1 MTFVFYY
8 WSRSY
13 KNKTS
18 PEFKEQ
24 VLENNNN
31 KINPYSPFVS
41 NLICIIPFKCQNEE
55 NLTINKMPY
64 RISSRSSTVTN
75 WKSSKWKASCW
86 RTWFIISLRSFKLNC
101 FGRLPKNNPFGE
113 IFHLNFIKHQFLFK
127 LVFDTRN
134 IPDPF
139 WSKVL

>member
-1 MTFVFYY
+1 MISLFFRFEEKIFSNNALTFVFYY

-31 KINPYSPFVS
+31 KINPYSPFVC

-55 NLTINKMPY
+55 NLPINKMPY
-64 RISSRSSTVTN
+64 RISLRSSAVTN
-75 WKSSKWKASCW
+75 
-86 RTWFIISLRSFKLNC
+86 
-101 FGRLPKNNPFGE
+101 
-113 IFHLNFIKHQFLFK
+113 
-127 LVFDTRN
+127 
-134 IPDPF
+134 
-139 WSKVL
+139 